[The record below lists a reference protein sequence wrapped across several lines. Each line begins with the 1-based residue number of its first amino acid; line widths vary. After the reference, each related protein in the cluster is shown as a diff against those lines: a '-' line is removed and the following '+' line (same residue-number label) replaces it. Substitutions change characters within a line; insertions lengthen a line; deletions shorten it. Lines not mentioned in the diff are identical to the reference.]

1 VSPSPRPR
9 RAPYWTLPL
18 FAGLLTVPFGWGAA
32 ALAGVV
38 AGRIAWSLYRER
50 GVSSGHRAALRAGQ
64 VALGADPQERPVT
77 LTEDQLSAHALIVGA
92 SGSGKSTTLLRIL
105 GEQITHGRPVVALD
119 LKGSPSFA
127 ADLERA
133 ATAAGRPFRLWT
145 LDGPAG
151 WNPLAH
157 GNATELKDKLISSER
172 FSEPHY
178 RRAAERYVQS
188 AIQVLHASGRRAD
201 LAGVV
206 ALMDP
211 RRLSAVARKLNAPLG
226 ERVGDYLE
234 SLTPDQLSA
243 VRGLGTR
250 LALLSESSAGPFLSD
265 QAAAGQAR
273 PIDLPASLAAG
284 EVVLFSLNSSRYGSL
299 ATQVGTLAIQ
309 DLISVSGERLEHTGG
324 ARAATVALDEFSA
337 LGSDHVLALLARG
350 RESGFSVLLATQEL
364 SDLERAGRGFRD
376 QVLGLTTVKIAHR
389 QDVPGS
395 ARTIAEM
402 AGTKL
407 VWDETR
413 QLRSPLAPAGS
424 RGTLRQVEG
433 FRVHPNVVKTLGP
446 GEAVLLVKSPVA
458 RVTLVRVA
466 RVEAVGAP
474 IATAGKPAATSPVPA
489 EPIRSQAEPI
499 QTQAE
504 PIQTQ
509 AEPIR
514 TPAEATPVAA
524 RSRPAL
530 PRLAGST
537 SSPALRPSTR
547 APGGAGRG
555 DQPPPGV
562 TR

>member
-9 RAPYWTLPL
+9 RAPYWTLLL

-38 AGRIAWSLYRER
+38 VGRIAWSWYRER
-50 GVSSGHRAALRAGQ
+50 GVNSGHRAALRAGQ
-64 VALGADPQERPVT
+64 VALGADPQGRPVT

-92 SGSGKSTTLLRIL
+92 SGSGKSTTLLQIL
-105 GEQITHGRPVVALD
+105 GEQITQGRPVVALD

-211 RRLSAVARKLNAPLG
+211 RRLAAVARQLNAPLG

-250 LALLSESSAGPFLSD
+250 LALLSESSAGAFLSD

-273 PIDLPASLAAG
+273 PIDVPASLAAG

-299 ATQVGTLAIQ
+299 AAQVGTLVIQ
-309 DLISVSGERLEHTGG
+309 DLISVSGERLDHTG
-324 ARAATVALDEFSA
+324 ATRAATVAIDEFSA

-424 RGTLRQVEG
+424 RGTLREVER

-446 GEAVLLVKSPVA
+446 GEAVLLVKSPLA
-458 RVTLVRVA
+458 QVTLVRVA
-466 RVEAVGAP
+466 RIETASAP
-474 IATAGKPAATSPVPA
+474 VAAAARPTATSPVTAEPIRAPA
-489 EPIRSQAEPI
+489 EPI
-499 QTQAE
+499 
-504 PIQTQ
+504 
-509 AEPIR
+509 
-514 TPAEATPVAA
+514 PVAA

-530 PRLAGST
+530 PRAARST
-537 SSPALRPSTR
+537 SSPAVRPSTR

>member
-1 VSPSPRPR
+1 VSPSPGPR
-9 RAPYWTLPL
+9 RAPYWTLLL
-18 FAGLLTVPFGWGAA
+18 FAGLLTVPFAWGAA

-38 AGRIAWSLYRER
+38 VGRIAWSWYRER
-50 GVSSGHRAALRAGQ
+50 RVSSRRRTALRPGQ
-64 VALGADPQERPVT
+64 VALGADPHGRPVT

-92 SGSGKSTTLLRIL
+92 SGSGKSTTLLQIL

-172 FSEPHY
+172 FTEPHY

-188 AIQVLHASGRRAD
+188 AIQVLHAMGRRAD

-211 RRLSAVARKLNAPLG
+211 RRLSAAARQLNAPLG

-234 SLTPDQLSA
+234 SLTSDQLSA
-243 VRGLGTR
+243 VSGLGTR
-250 LALLSESSAGPFLSD
+250 LALLSESSAGAFLSD
-265 QAAAGQAR
+265 RAAAGQAR

-299 ATQVGTLAIQ
+299 AAQVGTLVIQ
-309 DLISVSGERLEHTGG
+309 DLISVSGERLDDTG
-324 ARAATVALDEFSA
+324 ATRAATVAIDEFSA

-350 RESGFSVLLATQEL
+350 RESGFSVLLVTQEL

-424 RGTLRQVEG
+424 RGTLHQVER

-446 GEAVLLVKSPVA
+446 GQAVLLVKSPVA
-458 RVTLVRVA
+458 QVSLVRVA
-466 RVEAVGAP
+466 RVETARAP
-474 IATAGKPAATSPVPA
+474 AAAAARPAATRSPTA
-489 EPIRSQAEPI
+489 EP
-499 QTQAE
+499 TQA
-504 PIQTQ
+504 PAKPTQ
-509 AEPIR
+509 
-514 TPAEATPVAA
+514 TPAKPIPAPA

-530 PRLAGST
+530 PRAARSP
-537 SSPALRPSTR
+537 SKPALRLSPR
-547 APGGAGRG
+547 ASGDAGRR